1 MDKKAYYEII
11 YKVYFYLDNYK
22 DVHKMFFLDKYFL
35 YNYLYRYKAPYKH
48 KFRILFNN
56 LFPFLNLLQTTNLT
70 VHDMHFLIG
79 SDCEEN
85 CSINNCMNDITYK
98 GIIKKD
104 MYQIYGIYK
113 NALYSKIREWAN
125 DVFQATSSAFVV
137 NLVLS
142 QGPYHIDRVIKIEF
156 KKKIGTLAPKIQN
169 RNELSD
175 NFLTGPSSCLKLTID
190 DNMKLIWPDS
200 IAKYLLLRYNFDTFE
215 EFFY

>member
-1 MDKKAYYEII
+1 MDQKAHYEII
-11 YKVYFYLDNYK
+11 YKVYFYLDDYK
-22 DVHKMFFLDKYFL
+22 DVYNMFFLDKYFL

-56 LFPFLNLLQTTNLT
+56 IFRFLNLLQNTNLT
-70 VHDMHFLIG
+70 IHDIHFLIG
-79 SDCEEN
+79 SDFEN
-85 CSINNCMNDITYK
+85 ENKCINHNYTFKTIVKNDIYK
-98 GIIKKD
+98 V
-104 MYQIYGIYK
+104 YEIYK
-113 NALYSKIREWAN
+113 DALYSKIKEWAN
-125 DVFQATSSAFVV
+125 DVFQATSNAFVV

-156 KKKIGTLAPKIQN
+156 NKKKIRTNVPKLQN
-169 RNELSD
+169 SDDNEEK
-175 NFLTGPSSCLKLTID
+175 FLIGPSCSLKLTVD